1 MVICKTTWSPSCTGR
16 PYSIYEIE
24 IWPAKTSPPIHTPA
38 KLWLF
43 VDGRVL
49 CNHRNMAQKYAFWG
63 NFEWGNDFEQSGK
76 DCAGWVI
83 RTSQTPEALPNQFI
97 HNALRHIN
105 AAESPNPPRG
115 PKPASL
121 GAIIGQFKS
130 RATRSLWKIPNL
142 HDTPIWQRNYYEHVI
157 RDETDLKNK
166 SDYIEAN
173 PSLWNEDDENP
184 ANIKP

>member
-1 MVICKTTWSPSCTGR
+1 MLFG
-16 PYSIYEIE
+16 EILNGE
-24 IWPAKTSPPIHTPA
+24 MILNKAGQTVRAELLELPKRLHYV
-38 KLWLF
+38 KL
-43 VDGRVL
+43 GAYIIMP
-49 CNHRNMAQKYAFWG
+49 NHVHIIIFIQG
-63 NFEWGNDFEQSGK
+63 E
-76 DCAGWVI
+76 
-83 RTSQTPEALPNQFI
+83 TPEALPNQFI

-105 AAESPNPPRG
+105 TAESPYPPLG

-130 RATRSLWKIPNL
+130 RATRRLWKIPNL

-173 PSLWNEDDENP
+173 PSLWNEDDE
-184 ANIKP
+184 KPLNVKP